1 MASQRTAFM
10 WSSSI
15 AVMVALLLV
24 VLSSYET
31 TNVAATSTTGFGFVG
46 MSLEPAL
53 YLSIERPLVDGWL
66 LMHDAYGSLDL
77 YYTAQIDAGQ
87 LFYEDDD
94 DSFSVPTDDDED
106 RPVTSPNNGA
116 CSTSTSTSTICN
128 PTET

>member
-24 VLSSYET
+24 VLSSYLT

-53 YLSIERPLVDGWL
+53 YLSIERPLVDG
-66 LMHDAYGSLDL
+66 
-77 YYTAQIDAGQ
+77 
-87 LFYEDDD
+87 
-94 DSFSVPTDDDED
+94 
-106 RPVTSPNNGA
+106 
-116 CSTSTSTSTICN
+116 
-128 PTET
+128 

>member
-1 MASQRTAFM
+1 
-10 WSSSI
+10 
-15 AVMVALLLV
+15 MVIVDRGDGGVAARGALV
-24 VLSSYET
+24 VRDDQRGCDLDHRLRLRWYVSRTCSLS
-31 TNVAATSTTGFGFVG
+31 
-46 MSLEPAL
+46 LHP
-53 YLSIERPLVDGWL
+53 SIERPLVDGWL